1 VRRPLGM
8 STLLPPLEDTAA
20 MSVFADMLCVR
31 GDPRGELV
39 QLQLARERWPSDA
52 RLAREEAAHIARNDR
67 ALLGGL
73 RTATSM
79 CEFVWRRG
87 YIVEAKL
94 QSLAR
99 TENQWRAG
107 RWVPLEP
114 KKPKLPRLV
123 RELLSLDSARPLA
136 MLTVSLPFSNFT
148 REQLLGCAEV
158 IAARRTP
165 ALSVVSLHALELV
178 DRDWNG
184 ESWIIGATTEE
195 RLGEL
200 HVSAAVGVAN
210 EVFARLG

>member
-1 VRRPLGM
+1 M
-8 STLLPPLEDTAA
+8 STLVPPLEDTAA

-39 QLQLARERWPSDA
+39 QLQFARERWPSDA

-123 RELLSLDSARPLA
+123 RELLTLDSAQPLS
-136 MLTVSLPFSNFT
+136 MLTVALPFSNFT
-148 REQLLGCAEV
+148 RDQLLGCAEV
-158 IAARRTP
+158 IAALRTP
-165 ALSVVSLHALELV
+165 ALAVVGLHALEPI
-178 DRDWNG
+178 DHDWEG
-184 ESWIIGATTEE
+184 SSWSPGATEYA
-195 RLGEL
+195 RVGDL